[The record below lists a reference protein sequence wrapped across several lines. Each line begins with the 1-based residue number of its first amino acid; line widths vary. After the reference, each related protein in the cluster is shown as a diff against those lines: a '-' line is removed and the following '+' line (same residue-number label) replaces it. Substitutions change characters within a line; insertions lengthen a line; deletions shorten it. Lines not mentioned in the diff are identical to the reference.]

1 MIAIECGVTAYT
13 RPDLRKYVANRILAY
28 LEGGTV
34 PRRQAWTST
43 SGRPIN
49 AKNPVGQCSPSTAIA
64 RQRRLQRAALSNLAS
79 QIKAAL

>member
-49 AKNPVGQCSPSTAIA
+49 A
-64 RQRRLQRAALSNLAS
+64 
-79 QIKAAL
+79 